1 MPVRPFSREQA
12 WLMPPTL
19 DDLVP
24 ADHPV
29 RFAAA
34 FVDGLAAEAWE
45 ELGVDLQGDPRGAGA
60 YHPRALLSV

>member
-1 MPVRPFSREQA
+1 MPMRPFSREQA

-19 DDLVP
+19 DELVP

-34 FVDGLAAEAWE
+34 FVDALMQAWE
-45 ELGVDLQGDPRGAGA
+45 ALEIDLQGDPRGAGA
-60 YHPRALLSV
+60 

>member
-1 MPVRPFSREQA
+1 MPMRPFSREQA

-19 DDLVP
+19 DELVP

-34 FVDGLAAEAWE
+34 F
-45 ELGVDLQGDPRGAGA
+45 RGQ
-60 YHPRALLSV
+60 P